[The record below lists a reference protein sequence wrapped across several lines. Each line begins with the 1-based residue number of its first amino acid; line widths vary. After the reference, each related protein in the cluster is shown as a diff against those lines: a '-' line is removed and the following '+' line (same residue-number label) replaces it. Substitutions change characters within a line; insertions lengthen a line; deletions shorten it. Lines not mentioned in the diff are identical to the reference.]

1 MKIWKKVLA
10 FVCVVALCLTAVQT
24 PAKKSVAAPA
34 DVEKIVIPI
43 LDGVTYYDDSGD
55 WELKEDFSDNY
66 SVSEGENCYELTPY
80 GEFEKSV
87 SFYVESNQK
96 PIFYYS
102 NKGEVP
108 MTKDDTTSDKWHV
121 KINLKN
127 ATGIVELTGK
137 FAGIDEMEF
146 EVTWPNNSDEYEIL
160 DETLVGKTKTVKGNT
175 QTKFQVKLKNPEGNS
190 LVVKQNGESL
200 PKENICEVENEKD
213 TYEVTTKPITRDTQL
228 TIEVKPQTYTITV
241 PESTNAYTFSLVGS
255 STVSYGE
262 NIQFYVVPQNG
273 YEEPVVKV
281 NGQQVNGA
289 NGFYSYGPVTG
300 DVKITVTAG
309 ETIHYQVNFIDS
321 DNGEYTFED
330 IQSIAFKTTQEVGYN
345 GSVSFKVKPA
355 EGYVIKDVTANNKL
369 LVSGVGGVYTIGN
382 IVEDQIVRVEVT
394 KEQYNITYE
403 EPGEKHYSLQAG
415 PKAVE
420 YGENYTFYV
429 NPEEGYNNPTV
440 TVSNGTCE
448 AVGENG
454 MYILSG
460 ITANTTIRIENGSLK
475 TQQIILNP
483 GEGFRYVS
491 EEGEELENTTIPWGS
506 DFTFKIELDK
516 NYNESKPIVEVNSVV
531 ISPENGVYKI
541 SSVDKDQVVSV
552 SNVERNIYNVTL
564 KQGTGF
570 ELSTTESTEVHAGDT
585 FTFSLK
591 PELGYDI
598 SNAKVEAV
606 GKSGTTYV
614 EKDDN
619 GYYNVTVNE
628 DITIVV
634 TGIKDQTFSVTVLN
648 DETDHAT
655 VKNVSETADGIKYDG
670 SYQFTVEADEFYQI
684 DQVAINGE
692 EVSAVNGVYT
702 KNNVTDNLQ
711 IEVITSE
718 KPIVVHYVD
727 DKYDNSEDVVYTIS
741 DIGTSS
747 AKVKDVQNNSQ
758 VYAFDKWVDAEGIPV
773 TEITEDMLRN
783 ETTLKATWTPVFDKL
798 MSIVTKGNEVVNEDE
813 EYVVTYETLFS
824 FVEEISEE
832 YESAVRIT
840 GYGTL
845 YAPTK
850 ENIDTTD
857 KEIQKAIMERD
868 RTENPGL
875 TIVNNVAG
883 KQLSNYYRNRTL
895 APSEIN
901 GQSIGLSKYSNNPL
915 DRWGAGW
922 IELTVGEYSVLVF
935 SEPEHVTYDEQVTQ
949 KMDLA
954 AADVNVY

>member
-43 LDGVTYYDDSGD
+43 LDGVTYYDDVKRPMGA
-55 WELKEDFSDNY
+55 
-66 SVSEGENCYELTPY
+66 G
-80 GEFEKSV
+80 G
-87 SFYVESNQK
+87 
-96 PIFYYS
+96 
-102 NKGEVP
+102 KGEYNISKENDSYV
-108 MTKDDTTSDKWHV
+108 
-121 KINLKN
+121 
-127 ATGIVELTGK
+127 LTGK
-137 FAGIDEMEF
+137 GDSFGDFVDFYVKAEEQPIFSIEGNEEAVYVEEDGSYWWIMVDLTDLDGTINMSAQKGIEKYT
-146 EVTWPNNSDEYEIL
+146 VTWPNNSDEYIIGGGATAGEIR
-160 DETLVGKTKTVKGNT
+160 EVNANEQVSFTVSLKD
-175 QTKFQVKLKNPEGNS
+175 KFKNS

-200 PKENICEVENEKD
+200 NINEIKNEESTDD
-213 TYEVTTKPITRDTQL
+213 TIYEVTTKPITRDTQL

-330 IQSIAFKTTQEVGYN
+330 IQSIAFKTSQEVGYN

-355 EGYVIKDVTANNKL
+355 EGYVIKNVTANNKL

-403 EPGEKHYSLQAG
+403 EPEEKHYSLQAG
-415 PKAVE
+415 SKAVE

-440 TVSNGTCE
+440 TASNGTCE

-628 DITIVV
+628 DLTIVV

-655 VKNVSETADGIKYDG
+655 VKDVSETADGIKYNG

-741 DIGTSS
+741 DIGTLS
-747 AKVKDVQNNSQ
+747 ARVKAVQNNSQ
-758 VYAFDKWVDAEGIPV
+758 VYAFDKWVDAEGTPV

-798 MSIVTKGNEVVNEDE
+798 MSIVTEGNEVVNENE

-832 YESAVRIT
+832 YESTVRIT

-875 TIVNNVAG
+875 TIVNKVAG

>member
-43 LDGVTYYDDSGD
+43 LDGVTYYDDVKRPMGA
-55 WELKEDFSDNY
+55 
-66 SVSEGENCYELTPY
+66 G
-80 GEFEKSV
+80 G
-87 SFYVESNQK
+87 
-96 PIFYYS
+96 
-102 NKGEVP
+102 KGEYNISKENDSYV
-108 MTKDDTTSDKWHV
+108 
-121 KINLKN
+121 
-127 ATGIVELTGK
+127 LTGK
-137 FAGIDEMEF
+137 GDSFGDFVDFYVKAEEQPIFSIEGNEEAVYVEEDGSYWWIMVDLTDLDGTINMSAQKGIEKYT
-146 EVTWPNNSDEYEIL
+146 VTWPNNSDEYIIGGGATAGEIR
-160 DETLVGKTKTVKGNT
+160 EVNANEQVSFTVSLKD
-175 QTKFQVKLKNPEGNS
+175 KFKNS

-200 PKENICEVENEKD
+200 NINEIKNEESTDD
-213 TYEVTTKPITRDTQL
+213 TIYEVTTKPITRDTQL

>member
-43 LDGVTYYDDSGD
+43 LDGVTYYDDVKRPMGA
-55 WELKEDFSDNY
+55 
-66 SVSEGENCYELTPY
+66 G
-80 GEFEKSV
+80 G
-87 SFYVESNQK
+87 
-96 PIFYYS
+96 
-102 NKGEVP
+102 KGEYNISKENDSYV
-108 MTKDDTTSDKWHV
+108 
-121 KINLKN
+121 
-127 ATGIVELTGK
+127 LTGK
-137 FAGIDEMEF
+137 GDSFGDFVDFYVKAEEQPIFSIEGNEEAVYVEEDGSYWWIMVDLTDLDGTINMSAQKGIEKYT
-146 EVTWPNNSDEYEIL
+146 VTWPNNSDEYIIGGGATAGEIR
-160 DETLVGKTKTVKGNT
+160 EVNANEQVSFTVSLKD
-175 QTKFQVKLKNPEGNS
+175 KFKNS

-200 PKENICEVENEKD
+200 NINEIKNEESTDD
-213 TYEVTTKPITRDTQL
+213 TIYEVTTKPITRDTQL

-628 DITIVV
+628 DLTIVV

-954 AADVNVY
+954 AVDVNVY

>member
-43 LDGVTYYDDSGD
+43 LDGVTYYDDVKRPMGA
-55 WELKEDFSDNY
+55 
-66 SVSEGENCYELTPY
+66 G
-80 GEFEKSV
+80 G
-87 SFYVESNQK
+87 
-96 PIFYYS
+96 
-102 NKGEVP
+102 KGEYNISKENDSYV
-108 MTKDDTTSDKWHV
+108 
-121 KINLKN
+121 
-127 ATGIVELTGK
+127 LTGK
-137 FAGIDEMEF
+137 GDSFGDFVDFYVKAEEQPIFSIEGNEEAVYVEEDGSYWWIMVDLTDLDGTINMSAQKGIEKYT
-146 EVTWPNNSDEYEIL
+146 VTWPNNSDEYIIGGGATAGEIR
-160 DETLVGKTKTVKGNT
+160 EVNANEQVSFTVSLKD
-175 QTKFQVKLKNPEGNS
+175 KFKNS

-200 PKENICEVENEKD
+200 NINEIKNEESTDD
-213 TYEVTTKPITRDTQL
+213 TIYEVTTKPITRDTQL

-475 TQQIILNP
+475 TQQIILNS

-552 SNVERNIYNVTL
+552 ANVERNIYNVTL

-628 DITIVV
+628 DLTIVV

-954 AADVNVY
+954 AVDVNVY

>member
-24 PAKKSVAAPA
+24 PAKKSIAAPA

-43 LDGVTYYDDSGD
+43 LDGVTYYDDVKRPMGA
-55 WELKEDFSDNY
+55 
-66 SVSEGENCYELTPY
+66 G
-80 GEFEKSV
+80 G
-87 SFYVESNQK
+87 
-96 PIFYYS
+96 
-102 NKGEVP
+102 KGEYNISKENDSYV
-108 MTKDDTTSDKWHV
+108 
-121 KINLKN
+121 
-127 ATGIVELTGK
+127 LTGK
-137 FAGIDEMEF
+137 GDSFGDFVDFYVKAEEQPIFSIEGNEEAVYVEEDGSYWWIMVDLTDLDGTINMSAQKGIEKYT
-146 EVTWPNNSDEYEIL
+146 VTWPNNSDEYIIGGGATAGEIR
-160 DETLVGKTKTVKGNT
+160 EVNANEQVSFTVSLKD
-175 QTKFQVKLKNPEGNS
+175 KFKNS

-200 PKENICEVENEKD
+200 NINEIKNEESTDD
-213 TYEVTTKPITRDTQL
+213 TIYEVTTKPITRDTQL

-628 DITIVV
+628 DLTIVV

-954 AADVNVY
+954 AVDVNVY